1 MKTDQGEE
9 MPTIFRIALV
19 MSLLVITA
27 TAAGVEQPP
36 YVCALPLGKSLDLL
50 DGRLTLRVPAPAKV
64 QQRQKSFMAAPESL
78 QEETRVVIESG
89 DSHLSFTVWELFA
102 TAPADL
108 EKAVRQELQR
118 DPLTIQSR
126 SVPSGLRLVEFFPN
140 APQANANLIW
150 GAYVANSD
158 GTLQRIAFYGDGP
171 QAKLPPSCLS
181 TVKAMA
187 ESLALGK
194 RALNLKGGATTVG
207 GQLTVNLPPSY
218 TTSIQ
223 NGIDFTVYKLKKVV
237 PLGNPSGSIGLYLG
251 GHPSFNGQ
259 GQTGG
264 KATLLGKPA
273 EWLDQSNANYSQALI
288 KLDPESHQYAHVFIK
303 ANSAS
308 ELKELKQVA
317 GSFALK

>member
-1 MKTDQGEE
+1 MRALSQ
-9 MPTIFRIALV
+9 IALV

-27 TAAGVEQPP
+27 TAAGAEQPP
-36 YVCALPLGKSLDLL
+36 YACALPLGKSMDLL
-50 DGRLTLRVPAPAKV
+50 DGRLTLRVPTPAKV
-64 QQRQKSFMAAPESL
+64 QQRQVSFMAAPESL
-78 QEETRVVIESG
+78 QEETQVVIESG
-89 DSHLSFTVWELFA
+89 DSHLSFTAWELFV

-126 SVPSGLRLVEFFPN
+126 SLPSGLRLIEFFPN

-158 GTLQRIAFYGDGP
+158 GTLQSIAFYGDGP

-181 TVKAMA
+181 TVKGMA

-194 RALNLKGGATTVG
+194 RALNLKGGAITVG

-218 TTSIQ
+218 GTSIQ
-223 NGIDFTVYKLKKVV
+223 NGMDFTVYKLKKVV
-237 PLGNPSGSIGLYLG
+237 PLGNSGGSVGLYLG
-251 GHPSFNGQ
+251 GHPSFDGQ
-259 GQTGG
+259 GQPGG

-273 EWLDQSNANYSQALI
+273 EWLDQSNANYSEALI
-288 KLDPESHQYAHVFIK
+288 KLDPEGRQYAHVFIT
-303 ANSAS
+303 ANSDS
-308 ELKELKQVA
+308 ELKELKRVA
-317 GSFALK
+317 GSIALK